1 MLSPAE
7 AVNAIKS
14 GETTEFVFMSVIGGT
29 FDKPALILAPAEEIQ
44 RVLERQ
50 QDTWVVFSDTHSSDE
65 EGDEDDGKTMLHL
78 VPKALVPSWCPKE
91 GLPMI
96 GGVCRHHY
104 EQGPSL
110 LEDTSTGSTTTC
122 PSPRR
127 PRKANCPC
135 VSTKTSSETNR
146 PLGRYS

>member
-14 GETTEFVFMSVIGGT
+14 GETTEFVFVSVIGGT

-78 VPKALVPSWCPKE
+78 VPKALVPSWCPTE

-96 GGVCRHHY
+96 GAVCQHDY

-110 LEDTSTGSTTTC
+110 LEDTKYRIYDHLPEPPAAQES
-122 PSPRR
+122 
-127 PRKANCPC
+127 
-135 VSTKTSSETNR
+135 
-146 PLGRYS
+146 